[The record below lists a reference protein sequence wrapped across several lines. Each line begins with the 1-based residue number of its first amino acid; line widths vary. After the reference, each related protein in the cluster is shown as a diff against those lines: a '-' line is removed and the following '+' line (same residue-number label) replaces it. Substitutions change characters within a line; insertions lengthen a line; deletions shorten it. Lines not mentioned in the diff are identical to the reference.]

1 MEVINHK
8 NLIFATKQRIM
19 NTAELKSDLYKLIE
33 RTEDTGILKAL
44 KTILKKQIIVNKKD
58 IDFWNELPADL
69 KFEIEE
75 GLNEIENGEEISHE
89 EVMKKYQKW
98 V

>member
-1 MEVINHK
+1 
-8 NLIFATKQRIM
+8 M
-19 NTAELKSDLYKLIE
+19 NTAELKSDLYKLIDK
-33 RTEDTGILKAL
+33 TEDTGILKAL
-44 KTILKKQIIVNKKD
+44 KTILKKQFISNKKET
-58 IDFWNELPADL
+58 DFWDELPTAL

-75 GLNEIENGEEISHE
+75 GLNEIETGEEVSHE